1 MEESKIGNPTVK
13 AEKKS
18 YRVDFLT
25 DKEKEHDEWW
35 KNRMEAARDERDK
48 ARDEFDGLGYLD
60 AYDRDNKA
68 MLAYIAPAKND
79 GESELSTGT
88 TRQAALS
95 LISRAIAYNYETE
108 FTAFDKENRE
118 LTAVSRGLEV
128 AVKHANY
135 LDDVIDK
142 IKEMA
147 NEMFGHG
154 DAFWYSDWVVKYRI
168 EKSHPKF
175 NGDVKGVTWSERKKV
190 YFEGIESRIAPG
202 RRIYVGDIYTSGL
215 KNQPFC
221 YEVNHIPYEVAKM
234 KYGDWERWQYVPDD
248 NVNRMDDS
256 SSYMEDFRIEDG
268 PEGTIEEKLCV
279 DLPNN
284 EMQIYIN
291 GVPMLPAGFPMKWE
305 HEEYPWAHQGLEPV
319 RAGFFYSRSFVRTL
333 QNMQDIE
340 NDIWRVIIML
350 AWKAAQPPMANA
362 TGQVITRQDIQAG
375 KIIDLDPD
383 YFKPIFD
390 GSLANTGFIREVA
403 NEIRNNMVS
412 RSVPETKQGTPM
424 SGDPT
429 ATYVTQLNKEAEIAI
444 SMSLSAIAG
453 IVSKCDWLKAG
464 LLLQHAMKKG
474 YRSMS
479 PTEGG
484 VVSYIVEVVEEL
496 NSSREL
502 MQMEGELE
510 KQTGRKHK
518 IFQLKDGVRSIINR
532 IEGRAVPKP
541 RASSALDKAEIQ
553 NLAQTMMAI
562 FGPDIDKSYLEEQ
575 LRRAFRIPNDVKL
588 LNTNPMPAVQQGSP
602 PKPVQPLPNQMVSND
617 MPM

>member
-1 MEESKIGNPTVK
+1 MEEKKIYNPTVK

-25 DKEKEHDEWW
+25 DKEKKHDEWW
-35 KNRMEAARDERDK
+35 KKRMEASRDERDK
-48 ARDEFDGLGYLD
+48 TRDEFDGFGYLD

-68 MLAYIAPAKND
+68 MLAYIAPAQND

-95 LISRAIAYNYETE
+95 LISRAMAYNYETE

-128 AVKHANY
+128 SVKHANY
-135 LDDVIDK
+135 LDNVIDK
-142 IKEMA
+142 IKEVA
-147 NEMFGHG
+147 NELFGHG
-154 DAFWYSDWVVKYRI
+154 DAFWYVDWVVKHRM
-168 EKSHPKF
+168 EKTRPKF
-175 NGDVKGVTWSERKKV
+175 DGKVKGVAWSERKKV
-190 YFEGIESRIAPG
+190 FFEGIESRVVQG

-215 KNQPFC
+215 KNQPFV
-221 YEVNHIPYEVAKM
+221 YEVNHIPREVAKM
-234 KYGDWERWQYVPDD
+234 KYEDWERWQYVPDD
-248 NVNRMDDS
+248 NIDRIDDT

-268 PEGTIEEKLCV
+268 PDGTLEEKLCV
-279 DLPNN
+279 DVPNK
-284 EMQIYIN
+284 EMQIYLN

-305 HEEYPWAHQGLEPV
+305 HEEYPWAHQGLEPI
-319 RAGFFYSRSFVRTL
+319 RTGFFYSRSFVRTL

-375 KIIDLDPD
+375 KIVDLDPE

-403 NEIRNNMVS
+403 SEIRNNMVN
-412 RSVPETKQGTPM
+412 RSVPESKQGVSM
-424 SGDPT
+424 GGDPT
-429 ATYVTQLNKEAEIAI
+429 ATYVTQLNKEGEIAI
-444 SMSLSAIAG
+444 SMSLSAIAN
-453 IVSKCDWLKAG
+453 IISKCDWLKAG
-464 LLLQHAMKKG
+464 LILQYAMKKG
-474 YRSMS
+474 YRAKS

-484 VVSYIVEVVEEL
+484 IVSHIVEVVEEL
-496 NSSREL
+496 NNSREI
-502 MQMEGELE
+502 MKMEGELE
-510 KQTGRKHK
+510 KQTGKKHK

-541 RASSALDKAEIQ
+541 RASSALDKAELT
-553 NLAQTMMAI
+553 NMAQVASMI
-562 FGPDIDKSYLEEQ
+562 YGPELDRSYLDEQ
-575 LRRAFRIPNDVKL
+575 FRRAYRVPNDVKL
-588 LNTNPMPAVQQGSP
+588 RITNQMPVAPQGSP
-602 PKPVQPLPNQMVSND
+602 PKPAQMQPNQMVNND